1 MEKNVK
7 KTRIIVS
14 VVLISV
20 ILAGYLG
27 RLVQIQIVNHDK
39 YASKGAAVNATDT
52 VAVAARGEILDRNGQ
67 PLVTNRMGNSIVFSY
82 GFPSGKDNMKQGN
95 DIILSLIN
103 LLESHN
109 EEWIDNIP
117 LNVDGSGN
125 ASFPENK
132 ENEVAYLKSRDVLK
146 LNSYAT
152 AQNCFDALIEK
163 FELQEYSKTDA
174 RKIASVRYEMIRTM
188 FSRANPYTFAEDI
201 STEVVS
207 RVKENSNFYKGVDIN
222 VVPYR
227 EYIDG
232 TIAPHILG
240 NIGPISSEEY
250 SKLKAEGYK
259 MTDSVGKS
267 GIEGAFEKYL
277 RGTDGIKRTTVD
289 EDGNI
294 STSYVK
300 NPVQGNTV
308 ITTIDKSLQKVA
320 MESLA
325 KQVEYLRSIDKEGWP
340 YAGSLVV
347 IDVHTGEVLACV
359 NYPSYDA
366 STYRKDYAKLVKD
379 ELSPL
384 WNRALMSTYAPGSTM
399 KPGIAVTALE
409 EGIADENTRY
419 YCTMRY
425 QRFPELKCLAH
436 HGKIGVVEAINK
448 SCNIYFYE
456 AGWNLGANKMI
467 EYSEKFGLGQ
477 ETGLEI
483 PNKKGVLATPEYA
496 ESVGGVW
503 QAGQTVQYAI
513 GQSYHLFT
521 PLQLANYAAT
531 LANGGERYET
541 HLIRSVKTS
550 DYSTTV
556 LEQRPKV
563 VADLELSDET
573 VRLVHEGMRRVGAPG
588 GFCWGSF
595 KNIQN
600 GITAAAKTG
609 TPQTYHKINGKSVKG
624 NNGTLITFA
633 PADNPEIAIAF
644 VIEGATSGTKAAPVA
659 TDIYNQYF
667 SQKGKADKPQ
677 SANTLL
683 K

>member
-1 MEKNVK
+1 MENNVK

-14 VVLISV
+14 VILISV
-20 ILAGYLG
+20 ILAGYIG

-39 YASKGAAVNATDT
+39 YADKGAAVNATDT
-52 VAVAARGEILDRNGQ
+52 VAEAARGEILDRNGQ

-82 GFPSGKDNMKQGN
+82 GFPSSKDSMKQGN

-103 LLESHN
+103 LVESHN

-117 LNVDGSGN
+117 LSVNAQGV
-125 ASFPENK
+125 ASFPSDK

-232 TIAPHILG
+232 TLAPHILG
-240 NIGPISSEEY
+240 NIYPISSDEY
-250 SKLKAEGYK
+250 DKLKSEGYK

-277 RGTDGIKRTTVD
+277 RGENGIKRTTVD

-308 ITTIDKSLQKVA
+308 ITTIDKQLQKVA
-320 MESLA
+320 NESLA

-347 IDVHTGEVLACV
+347 IDVHTGEVLACA

-399 KPGIAVTALE
+399 KPGIAATALE
-409 EGIADENTRY
+409 EGVVTGDTRY
-419 YCTMRY
+419 NCTMRY

-456 AGWNLGANKMI
+456 SGWNTGVNKMV

-496 ESVGGVW
+496 ESFGGVW

-531 LANGGERYET
+531 LANGGKRYET

-550 DYSTTV
+550 DYSKTV
-556 LEQRPKV
+556 LEQSPKV
-563 VADLELSDET
+563 VADLGLSKET
-573 VRLVHEGMRRVGAPG
+573 ISLVHEGMRRVGAQG
-588 GFCWGSF
+588 GFCWSSF
-595 KNIQN
+595 KNLQN

-644 VIEGATSGTKAAPVA
+644 VIEGATSGTKAAPIA

-667 SQKGKADKPQ
+667 SQTGKADKPQ
-677 SANTLL
+677 SENTLL